1 MVMWLG
7 KTLIG
12 ILVINTL
19 TMLTIARA
27 DRSKPT
33 LKDDERQ
40 FRYGLFCYLKMN
52 AKIIMN
58 TKMNA
63 KMNANMNAKSMP
75 VSSSMNAKLTKL
87 NTTFV
92 YVKLI
97 NTLVQNSSN

>member
-1 MVMWLG
+1 
-7 KTLIG
+7 
-12 ILVINTL
+12 
-19 TMLTIARA
+19 
-27 DRSKPT
+27 
-33 LKDDERQ
+33 
-40 FRYGLFCYLKMN
+40 
-52 AKIIMN
+52 MN